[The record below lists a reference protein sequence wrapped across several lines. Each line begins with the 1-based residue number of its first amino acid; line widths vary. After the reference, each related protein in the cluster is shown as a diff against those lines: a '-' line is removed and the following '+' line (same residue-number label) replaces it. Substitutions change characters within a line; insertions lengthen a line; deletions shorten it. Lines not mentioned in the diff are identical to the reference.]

1 MDPNSLIEEYSAT
14 KGRSNYGGT
23 EAKIQRTSVSS
34 EGYKTSPI
42 PKQIRK
48 ASKPSLLKED
58 IGITPKI
65 KGRIS
70 EKEIKEKVE
79 NLRMQQNH
87 EMLLILEEEQANEA
101 NREAMMT
108 KIMDTKEK
116 KRLEKIFGMERAKAQ
131 TRIQELSE

>member
-1 MDPNSLIEEYSAT
+1 M
-14 KGRSNYGGT
+14 
-23 EAKIQRTSVSS
+23 
-34 EGYKTSPI
+34 
-42 PKQIRK
+42 
-48 ASKPSLLKED
+48 
-58 IGITPKI
+58 GITPKI

-101 NREAMMT
+101 NREVMMT
-108 KIMDTKEK
+108 KIMDAKEK

>member
-14 KGRSNYGGT
+14 KGRNNFGGT

-42 PKQIRK
+42 PKQFRK
-48 ASKPSLLKED
+48 ASKKSIQKD
-58 IGITPKI
+58 DMGITPKI

-79 NLRMQQNH
+79 TLRMQQNH

-101 NREAMMT
+101 NRETMMT
-108 KIMDTKEK
+108 KIMDAKEK

>member
-1 MDPNSLIEEYSAT
+1 MGL
-14 KGRSNYGGT
+14 
-23 EAKIQRTSVSS
+23 
-34 EGYKTSPI
+34 
-42 PKQIRK
+42 
-48 ASKPSLLKED
+48 
-58 IGITPKI
+58 TPKI

-101 NREAMMT
+101 NREVMMT
-108 KIMDTKEK
+108 KIMDAKEK